1 SHDGAR
7 RGQEGEKYKKIED
20 DIARR
25 FEETLSGL
33 GLSKKQVPHSA
44 KPASPP
50 APAKPEPP
58 QPPPPPPPKPV
69 PPPPPRLVPPPPP
82 PPPPSPPKVEAAPE
96 RTVELPVPPAPVV
109 KPAVTPEPAPAKQP
123 TRPAGGIDS
132 TPPGEVGDYQI
143 LGMIARGGMAEI
155 YKAKKKGVKGF
166 EKIIAIKR
174 ILSGYGEDDKF
185 IEMLVDEAKIAAEL
199 SHPNIVQIYDL
210 GRKDN
215 YYFIAMEYVQGKDL
229 REIQRRLADTGAS
242 LPEDIALYIITKVL
256 EALNYAHKAKDSQG
270 RNLEI
275 VHRDISPP
283 NIMASYTG
291 DVKLTDFGV
300 SKASIKM
307 HQTISG
313 ALKGKLLY
321 MSPEQAKGEGNI
333 DYRSDLYSVGVI
345 LFELITGRKLF
356 LDSSEM
362 AVLKKVQN
370 GEIIAPHTIKADV
383 DPELERI
390 ILRALKA
397 DRTERYQDA
406 ADMERD
412 LNAYILRKFEY
423 VPASV
428 NLAHFLFHLFREEI
442 VAQGIKVELKPLTPR
457 ERQAPEKE
465 IEVPAPESIGNQP
478 LEIRFDVPAAKPAP
492 PPPRKNAPVV
502 PPPAAKA
509 SASVESMLAGLE
521 EEKKR
526 GPLLWAAIAG
536 GGILLLVALYFL
548 FLKPSGPAPIPPSS
562 ATPNKPVPAAAAPA
576 QTPAGTIQT
585 AGPQAPASTQP
596 GTSSQPLP
604 ATKPGQVPP
613 VTLTPEEAARKKQQ
627 ELLQKQQETDRLRK
641 ENERKAQEAAAAQ
654 LKADEEKKRQE
665 EADRLK
671 REEAARIQNEQE
683 LQRKAE
689 ETRKAAETAA
699 QANAVK
705 PGDIVSLT
713 ELDAPPVGVS
723 TPSPE
728 IPGRLSTA
736 LQANPTVIV
745 SILIGP
751 NGQVEKVKLVRRSGN
766 SQLDDLLVNT
776 VKNWR
781 Y

>member
-1 SHDGAR
+1 
-7 RGQEGEKYKKIED
+7 
-20 DIARR
+20 
-25 FEETLSGL
+25 
-33 GLSKKQVPHSA
+33 
-44 KPASPP
+44 
-50 APAKPEPP
+50 
-58 QPPPPPPPKPV
+58 
-69 PPPPPRLVPPPPP
+69 
-82 PPPPSPPKVEAAPE
+82 VEAAPE

-492 PPPRKNAPVV
+492 PPPPPPPKKKAPAA
-502 PPPAAKA
+502 PPPAAKP

-526 GPLLWAAIAG
+526 GPLLWGAIAAG
-536 GGILLLVALYFL
+536 AILLLVVLYFL
-548 FLKPSGPAPIPPSS
+548 FLKPSAPAPTPSAS
-562 ATPNKPVPAAAAPA
+562 AAPA
-576 QTPAGTIQT
+576 TTTPAATPMAQTPVTSPQT
-585 AGPQAPASTQP
+585 TGTQP
-596 GTSSQPLP
+596 PTTLPAGATTQPLP
-604 ATKPGQVPP
+604 ATKPGTAPAA
-613 VTLTPEEAARKKQQ
+613 TLTPEEAAKKKQQ
-627 ELLQKQQETDRLRK
+627 ELLLKQQETERLRK

-654 LKADEEKKRQE
+654 LKADEDKKRQE
-665 EADRLK
+665 DADRLK

-683 LQRKAE
+683 QQRKAE
-689 ETRKAAETAA
+689 EARKATEAAA
-699 QANAVK
+699 QAGAVK

-713 ELDAPPVGVS
+713 DLDAPPVGVS

-728 IPGRLSTA
+728 IPGRLSAA
-736 LQANPTVIV
+736 LQTNPTVIV
-745 SILIGP
+745 SLLIGP

-766 SQLDDLLVNT
+766 SQLDDVLVNT

-781 Y
+781 YQPVTKNKVAVRVWKSVTMTFKK